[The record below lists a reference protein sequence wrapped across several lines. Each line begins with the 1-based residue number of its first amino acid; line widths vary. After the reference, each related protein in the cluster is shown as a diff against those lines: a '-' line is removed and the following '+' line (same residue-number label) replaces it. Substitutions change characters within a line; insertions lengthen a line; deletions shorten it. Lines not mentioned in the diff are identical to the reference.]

1 MASAGNSSSNQTA
14 QMQLTLE
21 PERQIFRV
29 RDLNAALQRVVE
41 NEFRGIWVAG
51 EISGCRVAAS
61 GHYYFALK
69 DEASQIKA
77 VLFKGTARYVRFKP
91 QDGLAVL
98 ARGNLEI
105 YEARGEYQLIIEALE
120 PQGAG
125 ALQLAFEQ
133 LKRKLAAEGLFE
145 PTRKRPL
152 PALPRRIGLITSPS
166 GAVIQDM
173 LHTLE
178 RRFPG
183 LQIRLFPAQVQG
195 DAAVEQICE
204 ALTYFNRSPWAE
216 VLIVARGGGSLE
228 DLWSFNEEAVAR
240 AVAASKIPV
249 ISAIGH
255 ETDFT
260 ICDFVAD
267 VRAATPSV
275 AAELVI
281 CTRESLVEQIGAA
294 EKRALQAMRY
304 RLVRCERDLH
314 QKGTERTATI
324 MHRAL
329 ARLAQR
335 MDDIDERLRHGERQ
349 RLTALSRCV
358 TALQSRLE
366 STDLRV
372 QLSRARNRLNLLAE
386 RIHRQMEARLARLTG
401 KHASVD
407 LHLRQIS
414 PLTVLARGYAIVQ
427 HEDGRAVRD
436 AAESAPGEKLSVR
449 VHRGGLDVRVDRVRS
464 NETESLP

>member
-1 MASAGNSSSNQTA
+1 MASAGDTANQPG
-14 QMQLTLE
+14 QMLLTLE
-21 PERQIFRV
+21 PERHIFRV
-29 RDLNAALQRVVE
+29 NELNAALQRVLE
-41 NEFRGIWVAG
+41 TDFRGIFVAG

-69 DEASQIKA
+69 DETSQIKA

-98 ARGNLEI
+98 ARGSLEV
-105 YEARGEYQLIIEALE
+105 YAARGEYQLIVESLE

-125 ALQLAFEQ
+125 ALQLAFDQ
-133 LKRKLAAEGLFE
+133 LKRKLSAEGLFDSA
-145 PTRKRPL
+145 RKRAL
-152 PALPRRIGLITSPS
+152 PPLPRRIGIVTSPS

-173 LHTLE
+173 LRILE

-183 LQIRLFPAQVQG
+183 LHVRLYPVQVQG
-195 DAAVEQICE
+195 EGSVDQICE
-204 ALTYFNRSPWAE
+204 ALAYFNASAWAE

-240 AVAASKIPV
+240 AVAAAAVPV
-249 ISAIGH
+249 ISAVGH

-281 CTRESLVEQIGAA
+281 CTRDSLLEQIYSA

-304 RLVRCERDLH
+304 RMIRCERDLH
-314 QKGTERTATI
+314 QKGAE
-324 MHRAL
+324 
-329 ARLAQR
+329 RLAGNLHR
-335 MDDIDERLRHGERQ
+335 MVARRSQWIDDLEERLRQPFRA
-349 RLTALSRCV
+349 RFALLSRRL
-358 TALQSRLE
+358 ASLQSRLE
-366 STDLRV
+366 SNDLRV
-372 QLSRARNRLNLLAE
+372 RLSRSRNRLNLLNE
-386 RIHRQMEARLARLTG
+386 RLQRQMETRLARL
-401 KHASVD
+401 KNRQESLD

-414 PLTVLARGYAIVQ
+414 PLAVLSRGYAIVQ
-427 HEDGRAVRD
+427 QETGQAVRD
-436 AAESAPGEKLSVR
+436 AAETVPGQDLRVR
-449 VHRGGLDVRVDRVRS
+449 LHRGGLKVRVE
-464 NETESLP
+464 NLLPPRD